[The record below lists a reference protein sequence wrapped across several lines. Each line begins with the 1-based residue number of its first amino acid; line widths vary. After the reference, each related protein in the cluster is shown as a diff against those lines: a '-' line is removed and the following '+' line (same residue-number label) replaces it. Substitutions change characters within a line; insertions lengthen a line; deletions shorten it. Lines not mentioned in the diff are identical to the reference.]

1 MAIPILFI
9 QNSFTGGHWF
19 FLSPDPVSIS
29 GVVHDSRHDY
39 LDSRPLDVLSR
50 SRAANIESVDV
61 HFKFAALLPIA
72 IVTIVVA
79 NRSLLR

>member
-1 MAIPILFI
+1 MIHVMTASTRARS
-9 QNSFTGGHWF
+9 N
-19 FLSPDPVSIS
+19 VS
-29 GVVHDSRHDY
+29 SR
-39 LDSRPLDVLSR
+39 L
-50 SRAANIESVDV
+50 RAAIIESVDI